1 MAILAFDFGGSA
13 VKYGVWNG
21 QEMTDKGK
29 FTTPKTWEEMKAS
42 LLAVFVGMVQ
52 DFEGV
57 ALSAPGVVDVEKQ
70 MINGISAI
78 PYIHGFNIFKELEE
92 LFNLPV
98 AIENDANC
106 AGMAEI
112 YEGAAKGKK
121 EVAFVV
127 VGTGIGGAIFHNG
140 QIAKGAHLYGGEFGL
155 MYLNEG
161 ETFSKL
167 GTAVQMAWRYCER
180 KGVEKETFTGED
192 VFRLAENGDEL
203 AKEEVNLFY
212 EYLTQGLFSIQ
223 FSLDPEMI
231 VLGGGVSAK
240 EGLLDE
246 INRRM
251 KEKLAHFELNDFIPK
266 IVTCKYENDAN
277 LIGAA
282 ANFITSQKNN
292 E

>member
-57 ALSAPGVVDVEKQ
+57 ALSAPGVVEVEKQ

-246 INRRM
+246 VNRRM

>member
-13 VKYGVWNG
+13 VKHGIWNG
-21 QEMTDKGK
+21 QEMLNKGK

-42 LLAVFVGMVQ
+42 LLTVFEESNQVL
-52 DFEGV
+52 EGV
-57 ALSAPGVVDVEKQ
+57 AFSAPGVVDADKQ

-78 PYIHGFNIFKELEE
+78 PYIHRFNIYKELEE

-112 YEGAAKGKK
+112 YEGAAKGKQ

-127 VGTGIGGAIFHNG
+127 VGTGIGGAIFHKG
-140 QIAKGAHLYGGEFGL
+140 EITKGAHLYGGEFGL
-155 MYLNEG
+155 MYLNDG
-161 ETFSKL
+161 KTFSQL

-180 KGVEKETFTGED
+180 KGVEKETFSGED
-192 VFRLAENGDEL
+192 VFHFAETGDEL
-203 AKEEVNLFY
+203 AKEEVNNFY

-223 FSLDPEMI
+223 FSLDPEII

-240 EGLLDE
+240 KGLLDE

-251 KEKLAHFELNDFIPK
+251 KEKLAHFELNDFIPQ

-282 ANFITSQKNN
+282 ANFIAIHKNR
-292 E
+292 

>member
-1 MAILAFDFGGSA
+1 MEILAFDFGGSA

-21 QEMTDKGK
+21 QEMSDKGQFK
-29 FTTPKTWEEMKAS
+29 TPQTWDEMKAS
-42 LLAVFVGMVQ
+42 LIAVFEGINQ
-52 DFEGV
+52 KLAGV

-98 AIENDANC
+98 TIENDANC

-112 YEGAAKGKK
+112 YEGAAKGKQ

-127 VGTGIGGAIFHNG
+127 IGTGIGGAIFHKG
-140 QIAKGAHLYGGEFGL
+140 EIVKGAHLYGGEFGL
-155 MYLNEG
+155 MYLSG
-161 ETFSKL
+161 GQTFSKL
-167 GTAVQMAWRYCER
+167 GTAVQMAWRYCKR
-180 KGVEKETFTGED
+180 KGLEKEAFSGED
-192 VFRLAENGDEL
+192 VFALAESGDEV
-203 AKEEVNLFY
+203 AIEEVNNFY

-223 FSLDPEMI
+223 FSLDPDMI

-240 EGLLDE
+240 KGLLEE

-251 KEKLAHFELNDFIPK
+251 KEKLAHFELNDFIPQL
-266 IVTCKYENDAN
+266 VTCKYKNDAN

-282 ANFITSQKNN
+282 ANFVTIQKNS
-292 E
+292 

>member
-13 VKYGVWNG
+13 VKHGIWNG
-21 QEMTDKGK
+21 QEMIEKGSFK
-29 FTTPKTWEEMKAS
+29 TPNTWEEMKAS
-42 LLAVFVGMVQ
+42 LLAVFTES
-52 DFEGV
+52 DREIEGV
-57 ALSAPGVVDVEKQ
+57 ALSAPGVVDVQKQ

-78 PYIHGFNIFKELEE
+78 PYIHGFNIFQELEA
-92 LFNLPV
+92 LFQRPV
-98 AIENDANC
+98 SIENDANC
-106 AGMAEI
+106 AGLAEI
-112 YEGAAKGKK
+112 YAGAAKGKK

-127 VGTGIGGAIFHNG
+127 IGTGIGGAIFH
-140 QIAKGAHLYGGEFGL
+140 KGEIVKGTHLYGGEFGL
-155 MYLNEG
+155 MYLSGG

-180 KGVEKETFTGED
+180 KGMEKETFSGED
-192 VFRLAENGDEL
+192 VFAFAESGDEV
-203 AKEEVNLFY
+203 AIEEVNNFY

-240 EGLLDE
+240 KGLLEE

-251 KEKLAHFELNDFIPK
+251 KEKLIHFGLNDFIPQ
-266 IVTCKYENDAN
+266 IVTCQYKNDAN

-282 ANFITSQKNN
+282 ANFLTIKKNK
-292 E
+292 

>member
-13 VKYGVWNG
+13 VKYGIWNG
-21 QEMTDKGK
+21 QEITDKGK
-29 FTTPKTWEEMKAS
+29 FTTPKTWDEMKAS
-42 LLAVFVGMVQ
+42 LFSVYEGINQKV
-52 DFEGV
+52 EGV
-57 ALSAPGVVDVEKQ
+57 AFSAPGVVDVQKQ

-78 PYIHGFNIFKELEE
+78 PYIHKFNIFKELEE

-106 AGMAEI
+106 AGIAEI

-140 QIAKGAHLYGGEFGL
+140 QITKGAHLYGGEFGL
-155 MYLNEG
+155 MYLSEG

-180 KGVEKETFTGED
+180 KGVEKETFSGED
-192 VFRLAENGDEL
+192 VFAFAESGDEL
-203 AKEEVNLFY
+203 AIEEVNNFY

-240 EGLLDE
+240 KGLIDE
-246 INRRM
+246 INQRM
-251 KEKLAHFELNDFIPK
+251 KEKLDHFDLHDFIPK
-266 IVTCKYENDAN
+266 IVTCEFKNDAN

-282 ANFITSQKNN
+282 ANFLANQN
-292 E
+292 

>member
-13 VKYGVWNG
+13 VKHGIWNG
-21 QEMTDKGK
+21 QEMSDKGK
-29 FTTPKTWEEMKAS
+29 FTTPKTWDEMKAS
-42 LLAVFVGMVQ
+42 LLTVLDGVDQKV
-52 DFEGV
+52 EGV

-78 PYIHGFNIFKELEE
+78 PYIHGFNIFKELED
-92 LFNLPV
+92 LFQLPV

-106 AGMAEI
+106 AGLAEI
-112 YEGAAKGKK
+112 YAGAAKGKK

-140 QIAKGAHLYGGEFGL
+140 QISKGAHLYGGEFGL

-161 ETFSKL
+161 KTFSQL
-167 GTAVQMAWRYCER
+167 GTAVQMAWRYCKR
-180 KGVEKETFTGED
+180 KGVEKDAFSGED
-192 VFRLAENGDEL
+192 VFHFAESGDEL
-203 AKEEVNLFY
+203 AIEEVNNFY

-223 FSLDPEMI
+223 FSLDPEII

-240 EGLLDE
+240 KGLLDE

-251 KEKLAHFELNDFIPK
+251 KEKLNHFELNDFIPQ

-282 ANFITSQKNN
+282 ANFISYQNN
-292 E
+292 K